1 MKIIL
6 KISPSLTLCKAILI
20 KELNLFNF
28 QKNSSAIDLY
38 RLYPEEPVVIS
49 AIENHMS
56 YFFFLN
62 FLSQSSI
69 VDNKSWLI
77 IDSKF
82 MKMTLT

>member
-20 KELNLFNF
+20 KELSLFNF
-28 QKNSSAIDLY
+28 QKNSSAIDLC

-49 AIENHMS
+49 TIENHMS

>member
-28 QKNSSAIDLY
+28 QKNCSAIDLY

-49 AIENHMS
+49 TIENHMS

-69 VDNKSWLI
+69 VDNKSWII